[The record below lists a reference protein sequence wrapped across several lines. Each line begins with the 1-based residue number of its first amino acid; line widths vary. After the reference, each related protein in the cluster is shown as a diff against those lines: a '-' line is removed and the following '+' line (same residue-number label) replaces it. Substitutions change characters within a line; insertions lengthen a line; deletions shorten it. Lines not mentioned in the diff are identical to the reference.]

1 MAAIGDAVRD
11 YGPVIGLVGVAL
23 TLWING
29 GRAERGRRRE
39 NHARAVE
46 AVVAY
51 QEMPYAIRRRRH
63 EPDERS
69 GERVRLSTAFGDVQA
84 ELASC
89 EALMRA
95 DTDADVRAGF
105 ARLVAALKEHAG
117 ITAKEGWRHPPIT
130 EDSEMSLGDVQ
141 IALEPVRAEQQRF
154 EETAASS
161 TRRLKRKILEALRFA
176 STE

>member
-29 GRAERGRRRE
+29 ARAERGRRRE

-69 GERVRLSTAFGDVQA
+69 GERVRLSTAFSDVQA

-95 DTDADVRAGF
+95 DTDADIRAGF

-117 ITAKEGWRHPPIT
+117 IAAKEAWGRPPIT
-130 EDSEMSLGDVQ
+130 EDSEMSLGDVH

-154 EETAASS
+154 EEAAARSS
-161 TRRLKRKILEALRFA
+161 RPLNRKIVEALDL
-176 STE
+176 TE

>member
-11 YGPVIGLVGVAL
+11 YGPVIGLVGVVL

-29 GRAERGRRRE
+29 ARAERGRRRE

-69 GERVRLSTAFGDVQA
+69 GERVRLSTAFGVVQA

-95 DTDADVRAGF
+95 DNDANVREGF

-117 ITAKEGWRHPPIT
+117 IAAKEAWRRPPIT
-130 EDSEMSLGDVQ
+130 EDSEMSLGDVH
-141 IALEPVRAEQQRF
+141 IALEPVRAEQQHF
-154 EETAASS
+154 EEAAARS
-161 TRRLKRKILEALRFA
+161 TRPLKRKFVEAV
-176 STE
+176 E

>member
-1 MAAIGDAVRD
+1 MAAIGDAIRD

-29 GRAERGRRRE
+29 ARAERSRRRE

-63 EPDERS
+63 EPAERS
-69 GERVRLSTAFGDVQA
+69 GERVRLSTAFGVVQA

-89 EALMRA
+89 ETLMRA
-95 DTDADVRAGF
+95 DRDADVREGF
-105 ARLVAALKEHAG
+105 ARLVTTLKEHAG
-117 ITAKEGWRHPPIT
+117 IAANEAWRRPPIT
-130 EDSEMSLGDVQ
+130 EDSEMSLGDVH

-154 EETAASS
+154 EETAAKSP
-161 TRRLKRKILEALRFA
+161 RLLRRKILEALKL
-176 STE
+176 TG